1 MTYILR
7 TLHNPASSPLCTEC
21 RSCRWLVFIYDT
33 TFEVPVADGLHAV
46 VGVPADAQRLSHAH
60 QSRYQCQCAPLV
72 GDFDSNGTVGT
83 SDLMQLLT
91 AIGSF
96 NSAYDLDGDGAVAT
110 ADLMVFLATYGQ
122 SSDC

>member
-1 MTYILR
+1 
-7 TLHNPASSPLCTEC
+7 
-21 RSCRWLVFIYDT
+21 
-33 TFEVPVADGLHAV
+33 
-46 VGVPADAQRLSHAH
+46 
-60 QSRYQCQCAPLV
+60 
-72 GDFDSNGTVGT
+72 
-83 SDLMQLLT
+83 MQLLT